1 MSFMEEGV
9 ISNIDVS
16 SVEYR
21 TTATVMHTKNTGS
34 YWRDYT
40 VKSVIIHY
48 LVEKPVILIFQKFAE
63 IV

>member
-1 MSFMEEGV
+1 MCVVF
-9 ISNIDVS
+9 
-16 SVEYR
+16 
-21 TTATVMHTKNTGS
+21 TTGQLIRVATVMHTKNTGS